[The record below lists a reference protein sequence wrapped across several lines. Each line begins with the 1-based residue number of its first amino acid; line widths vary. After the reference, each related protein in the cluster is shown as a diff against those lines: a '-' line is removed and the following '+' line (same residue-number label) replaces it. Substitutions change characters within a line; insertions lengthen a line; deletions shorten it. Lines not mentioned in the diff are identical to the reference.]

1 MLGGFCMARE
11 KGQVEIEA
19 ELFATIATLDTLTK
33 SLIEGDLDPTLY
45 KRQLRS
51 LMRDA
56 FKARMKLDK
65 MNFNLNKF
73 LEKEKIIEKFPYGAE
88 RLRLAEGTM
97 PTSDEIPVGTIGPS
111 FVSVSNIAAK
121 TADVV
126 ANMIELIDLAKLRS
140 VARIDLIVPNL
151 DDILLLLEN
160 FPGFGKDYWVYTEI
174 ERWRDNLKKE
184 SPDKVINEEMAKN
197 LEYNA
202 VRWLNDFRRRLRE

>member
-1 MLGGFCMARE
+1 MARE
-11 KGQVEIEA
+11 KDQVELEA

-56 FKARMKLDK
+56 FKAHMNLDK
-65 MNFNLNKF
+65 MNFNMDTFVK
-73 LEKEKIIEKFPYGAE
+73 KEKIIEKYPYGAE

-97 PTSDEIPVGTIGPS
+97 PSMPTSDEVPVATIGPS

-160 FPGFGKDYWVYTEI
+160 FPGFGKDYWVYIEI

-184 SPDKVINEEMAKN
+184 SPDKVIDEKTAKN

-202 VRWLNDFRRRLRE
+202 ARWLNDFRRRLRE

>member
-1 MLGGFCMARE
+1 LAR
-11 KGQVEIEA
+11 KKDQVELEA

-33 SLIEGDLDPTLY
+33 SLIEGNLDPTLY

-56 FKARMKLDK
+56 FKARMKLDTL
-65 MNFNLNKF
+65 NFNLDKF
-73 LEKEKIIEKFPYGAE
+73 IKEEKIIESYPYGAE
-88 RLRLAEGTM
+88 RLRLAEG
-97 PTSDEIPVGTIGPS
+97 DIPSIPPPGEDSIETIGPS

-126 ANMIELIDLAKLRS
+126 ADMIELIDLAKLRS

-160 FPGFGKDYWVYTEI
+160 FPGFGKDYWAYVEI
-174 ERWRDNLKKE
+174 ERWRDNLKKD
-184 SPDKVINEEMAKN
+184 SPDKIIDEEMAKD

>member
-1 MLGGFCMARE
+1 MVRE
-11 KGQVEIEA
+11 KGQDELEA

-65 MNFNLNKF
+65 MNFDVDMFVKN
-73 LEKEKIIEKFPYGAE
+73 EKIIEKYPHGAE
-88 RLRLAEGTM
+88 RLRLAEGRM
-97 PTSDEIPVGTIGPS
+97 PSMPNSDEVSVETIGPS

-151 DDILLLLEN
+151 DDILLLLEK
-160 FPGFGKDYWVYTEI
+160 FPGFGKDYWVYKEI

-184 SPDKVINEEMAKN
+184 SPDKVIDEEMAKN

>member
-1 MLGGFCMARE
+1 MARE
-11 KGQVEIEA
+11 KDQVELEA

-56 FKARMKLDK
+56 FKARIKLDTL
-65 MNFNLNKF
+65 NFSLDKF
-73 LEKEKIIEKFPYGAE
+73 IKKEQIIEKFPYGAE
-88 RLRLAEGTM
+88 RLRVAEGDIPSM
-97 PTSDEIPVGTIGPS
+97 PASGEGSIDSIGPS

-126 ANMIELIDLAKLRS
+126 ADLIELIDLAKLRS

-160 FPGFGKDYWVYTEI
+160 FPGFGKDYWVYVEI

-184 SPDKVINEEMAKN
+184 SPDKIIDEEMAKN

-202 VRWLNDFRRRLRE
+202 IRWLNDFRRRLRE